1 MERGILLPHAG
12 SDHWSGGASRRMIGT
27 PARAV
32 GCLSPALR
40 LSLNPTMPSQTMS
53 QDDKLIDLN
62 AERAKRV
69 HDLNEKRLNEV
80 RQAFEQAMPLGK
92 AKKKPKNKPKKR

>member
-1 MERGILLPHAG
+1 MAGQRRRQTALLAQSCQTLRQRNFIS
-12 SDHWSGGASRRMIGT
+12 SD
-27 PARAV
+27 
-32 GCLSPALR
+32 AL
-40 LSLNPTMPSQTMS
+40 NAMS

-69 HDLNEKRLNEV
+69 HDLNDKRLNEV

-92 AKKKPKNKPKKR
+92 PKKKPKNKPKKR

>member
-1 MERGILLPHAG
+1 MDAFAIHC
-12 SDHWSGGASRRMIGT
+12 MI
-27 PARAV
+27 PDA
-32 GCLSPALR
+32 
-40 LSLNPTMPSQTMS
+40 MS
-53 QDDKLIDLN
+53 QDDKLIDLS

-92 AKKKPKNKPKKR
+92 PAKKPRNKPKKR

>member
-1 MERGILLPHAG
+1 
-12 SDHWSGGASRRMIGT
+12 
-27 PARAV
+27 
-32 GCLSPALR
+32 
-40 LSLNPTMPSQTMS
+40 MS

-69 HDLNEKRLNEV
+69 HDLNDKRLNEV

-92 AKKKPKNKPKKR
+92 TPKKKPKNKPKKR